1 MKIHNKTKAVNALLQ
16 NGANIDNRL
25 KNFAHG
31 TIYEK
36 IVSDEVVRRVGI
48 SD

>member
-1 MKIHNKTKAVNALLQ
+1 MKMYNKAKAVNALLQ

-25 KNFAHG
+25 KNYAKG